1 MKSVELASSCAQNYS
16 STVDLMNTSS
26 TYIQSKILP
35 GESEALRQQSFT
47 RWMSRDLTQAAGD
60 FCRNLGLVPVYC
72 ECSPDHQTR
81 YIFWRLPQGAA
92 FEVRSGRTKDKFEE
106 FDRANQQRSMALVSL
121 HINESDIFS
130 AVWISSDYL
139 ETARGFLKAHGITFA
154 ERHDA

>member
-1 MKSVELASSCAQNYS
+1 
-16 STVDLMNTSS
+16 MNTSS

-35 GESEALRQQSFT
+35 GDTEALRQQSFT

-60 FCRNLGLVPVYC
+60 FCRNLGLVPIYC

-92 FEVRSGRTKDKFEE
+92 FEVRSGRAKDKFEE
-106 FDRANQQRSMALVSL
+106 FDRVNQQRNMPLLSL
-121 HINESDIFS
+121 HINESDIYS

-139 ETARGFLKAHGITFA
+139 EAARAFLTKHGITPA
-154 ERHDA
+154 ERREVC